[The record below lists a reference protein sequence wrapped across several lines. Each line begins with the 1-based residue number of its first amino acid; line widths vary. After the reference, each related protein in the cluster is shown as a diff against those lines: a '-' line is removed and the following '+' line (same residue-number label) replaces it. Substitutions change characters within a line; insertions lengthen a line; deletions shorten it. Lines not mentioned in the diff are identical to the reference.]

1 MKQELNLNITTTE
14 NELIIREGRAPEI
27 MPPLKFE
34 HKGNIDSVANF
45 LHQRVVLGLIDQ
57 GQCTIFAN
65 KEKKE
70 IRLLINET
78 NHYSNQVSG
87 SLQLSEKFN
96 EFSINT
102 EIHFVPEKLGQLIKM
117 NRSRFANIDTAM
129 QLGSQL
135 KDFKVKAETEVSR
148 NDNNRGSVQ
157 NVISKVITDMNIP
170 ENFKIKLPIF
180 KGQEP
185 VEFEVEI
192 YVRSS
197 DMNIQLISYEAEDII
212 AKEVDRLFDVEI
224 KRIQDIAPQIVIINQ

>member
-1 MKQELNLNITTTE
+1 MEELKLNVTTTQ
-14 NELIIREGRAPEI
+14 NEIIVRKGQAEEI
-27 MPPLKFE
+27 KPPLKFE

-45 LHQRVVLGLIDQ
+45 LYQRVALNLINQ

-96 EFSINT
+96 EFAINT
-102 EIHFVPEKLGQLIKM
+102 EHHFVPEKLGQLIKM

-180 KGQEP
+180 KGQDP

-212 AKEVDRLFDVEI
+212 SKEVDRLFDVEI
-224 KRIQDIAPQIVIINQ
+224 KRIQEIAPQIVIINQ

>member
-1 MKQELNLNITTTE
+1 MEELKLNVTTTQ
-14 NELIIREGRAPEI
+14 NEIIVRKGQAEKI
-27 MPPLKFE
+27 KPPLKFE

-45 LHQRVVLGLIDQ
+45 LHQRVALGLIDQ

-70 IRLLINET
+70 ISLLINET

-96 EFSINT
+96 EFAINT
-102 EIHFVPEKLGQLIKM
+102 KFHFVPEKLGQLIKM

-148 NDNNRGSVQ
+148 KDNNRGSVQ

-185 VEFEVEI
+185 VEFEVVI

-212 AKEVDRLFDVEI
+212 AKEVDRLFEVEI
-224 KRIQDIAPQIVIINQ
+224 KRIQAIAPQIVIINQ

>member
-1 MKQELNLNITTTE
+1 MEELKLNVTTTQ
-14 NELIIREGRAPEI
+14 NEIIVRKGQAEEI
-27 MPPLKFE
+27 KPPLKFE
-34 HKGNIDSVANF
+34 YKGNIDSVANF
-45 LHQRVVLGLIDQ
+45 LHQRVALGLIDQ

-135 KDFKVKAETEVSR
+135 KDFKVKAETYVSR

-157 NVISKVITDMNIP
+157 DVISKVITDMNIP
-170 ENFKIKLPIF
+170 ERFKIKLPIF

-224 KRIQDIAPQIVIINQ
+224 KRIQEIAPQIVIINQ

>member
-1 MKQELNLNITTTE
+1 MEELKLNVTTTQ
-14 NELIIREGRAPEI
+14 NEIIVRKGQAEEI
-27 MPPLKFE
+27 KPPLKFE

-45 LHQRVVLGLIDQ
+45 LHQRVALNLIDQ

-96 EFSINT
+96 EFAINT
-102 EIHFVPEKLGQLIKM
+102 EYHFIPEKLGQLIKM

-180 KGQEP
+180 KGQDP

-224 KRIQDIAPQIVIINQ
+224 KRIQEIAPKIVIINQ

>member
-1 MKQELNLNITTTE
+1 MEELKLNVTTTQ
-14 NELIIREGRAPEI
+14 NEIIIRKGQAEEI
-27 MPPLKFE
+27 KPPLKFE

-45 LHQRVVLGLIDQ
+45 LHQRVTLGLIDQ

-96 EFSINT
+96 EFAINT

-224 KRIQDIAPQIVIINQ
+224 KRIQEIAPQIVIINQ